1 VFGCLY
7 LKVQK
12 SRRKLIL
19 GAYKHDNLIS
29 SVDTPGYLASTN
41 TPHSTN
47 NHHNYKS
54 TMKISFAAMAAFAIP
69 ALSQSPVVTPPW
81 ATSDLAAW
89 SSKYDSLVSD
99 GKIPSTLTTAPWPT
113 GSWGPGSGPWGSG
126 SGPWGSGQNGNGKG
140 GPGGQDGHGGSGHWG
155 GTLHLSPTYR
165 QTNNHT
171 NAHTGSEGPGP
182 WGSSSWGPWS
192 DWSTK
197 SDWRSAPWTAWW
209 GGSACPASDW
219 PGWTA
224 GPWSTS
230 APWTTWSACTA
241 STTATS
247 VGTVLVSGT
256 ASPTTAYGLKV
267 AQASETAAGSTPT
280 QASTTGGAEMM
291 TASLGLAV
299 GAAVLGLAVGL

>member
-1 VFGCLY
+1 
-7 LKVQK
+7 
-12 SRRKLIL
+12 
-19 GAYKHDNLIS
+19 
-29 SVDTPGYLASTN
+29 
-41 TPHSTN
+41 
-47 NHHNYKS
+47 
-54 TMKISFAAMAAFAIP
+54 MAALAVP
-69 ALSQSPVVTPPW
+69 ALSQTPVVTPPW

-126 SGPWGSGQNGNGKG
+126 SGPWGSGQNGNGS
-140 GPGGQDGHGGSGHWG
+140 D
-155 GTLHLSPTYR
+155 
-165 QTNNHT
+165 
-171 NAHTGSEGPGP
+171 GPGP

-192 DWSTK
+192 DWVTK

-267 AQASETAAGSTPT
+267 AQASETDDGSTPT
-280 QASTTGGAEMM
+280 KASSTGGAEVM

>member
-1 VFGCLY
+1 MVTAAQDTGEVRY
-7 LKVQK
+7 
-12 SRRKLIL
+12 
-19 GAYKHDNLIS
+19 IS
-29 SVDTPGYLASTN
+29 LFHTD
-41 TPHSTN
+41 
-47 NHHNYKS
+47 K
-54 TMKISFAAMAAFAIP
+54 
-69 ALSQSPVVTPPW
+69 
-81 ATSDLAAW
+81 
-89 SSKYDSLVSD
+89 
-99 GKIPSTLTTAPWPT
+99 
-113 GSWGPGSGPWGSG
+113 
-126 SGPWGSGQNGNGKG
+126 
-140 GPGGQDGHGGSGHWG
+140 
-155 GTLHLSPTYR
+155 
-165 QTNNHT
+165 QTNNRT
-171 NAHTGSEGPGP
+171 NAHTGSDGPGP

-267 AQASETAAGSTPT
+267 AQASETGASSSPT
-280 QASTTGGAEMM
+280 QVSQTGGAEVM